1 MKKTDEIC
9 ALLGEDTEFNG
20 SLKFYG
26 TIRID
31 GNFSGE
37 IQGEGTLVVGEKGR
51 LESNVRVSQID
62 VSGEVKGNIV
72 ADQKIE
78 IRPSGRVSGDILS
91 PTVII
96 NEGAVFDG
104 NCRTRSVGDEEE
116 MESSTASPLSHEP
129 PTPPLAEASTQKQSG
144 AGAS

>member
-78 IRPSGRVSGDILS
+78 LRPSGRVSGDILS

-104 NCRTRSVGDEEE
+104 NCRTRSVGGEEE
-116 MESSTASPLSHEP
+116 TEPASPLSHESS
-129 PTPPLAEASTQKQSG
+129 TPPLAEASTQKQSG